1 MCCIA
6 PEAIGLLVLQLVVMA
21 QNTHLHK
28 VLEYLISCI
37 HVSCRLEA
45 EARSDSLESLLP
57 LICRSGKYLFPTPL
71 LARVHP
77 SAAGG
82 LAALLLTKIPNTAT
96 LPVKTN
102 TILDVITEP
111 REEEQRLVSIK
122 FCKLLALREANSL
135 DRSPSPAVNPL
146 LSD

>member
-111 REEEQRLVSIK
+111 REEEQRLIEALLRQSILC
-122 FCKLLALREANSL
+122 FPT
-135 DRSPSPAVNPL
+135 RSFWL
-146 LSD
+146 

>member
-1 MCCIA
+1 MYCFT
-6 PEAIGLLVLQLVVMA
+6 PEAIGLLVLHPVMMA

-45 EARSDSLESLLP
+45 ESRSISLEHLLP

-77 SAAGG
+77 SAPGG

-96 LPVKTN
+96 LSVEAP
-102 TILDVITEP
+102 TILYVVTEP
-111 REEEQRLVSIK
+111 KEEE
-122 FCKLLALREANSL
+122 
-135 DRSPSPAVNPL
+135 
-146 LSD
+146 